1 MDTIGILFII
11 FFGLMFLGVP
21 IGISIGCSMLYVALF
36 ADVPGITGEYVYR
49 NISSCL
55 DSYIILAVPLF
66 IFCGVIMGRGGISKK
81 LFDFFAYF
89 IGNITAGMPAAV
101 VITCLFYGAI
111 SGSSPAT
118 VAAVGAMTLPLLVDL
133 GYDKVW
139 VTALITVAGTLG
151 VMIPPSIP
159 FIWYGLTAN
168 QSISDLFIAGVLPG
182 LLVGS
187 LLIIYS
193 YIYWKIKGEDR
204 EKITANYKTLRSK
217 GFWPLFKE
225 SFFAILMP
233 IIVLGGIYSGIVTP
247 TEAACISVVYS
258 LVISQFVYKTLK
270 LEDYSS
276 IFRETLRTLGPV
288 MYIVAIAMA
297 FGRIMALM
305 KVPAIV
311 NEFLTSTFNSTN
323 AILLAMV
330 VIMVLLGMV
339 MEVVSALL
347 ILAPIFVPIAT
358 AGGIDPIHF
367 GVIMVVSLATGFVTP
382 PVGLNLYVASGMANV
397 PIIPIAKK
405 AYPMLA
411 VFMIAVL
418 AITYISWFSLALLN
432 R

>member
-1 MDTIGILFII
+1 MYAKLVEQRFHPLLICTGIG
-11 FFGLMFLGVP
+11 
-21 IGISIGCSMLYVALF
+21 GCSS
-36 ADVPGITGEYVYR
+36 R
-49 NISSCL
+49 
-55 DSYIILAVPLF
+55 
-66 IFCGVIMGRGGISKK
+66 
-81 LFDFFAYF
+81 F

-305 KVPAIV
+305 TVRAIV